1 MCFEYRFGV
10 GSAAGFVDYNV
21 NLRTAACWSNRVL
34 ILFSVMFSG
43 LQVVL
48 KSIMKAMVP
57 LLQIAVLLLFFIVIC
72 SIIGL
77 ELYMGKFHQTCY
89 NDNSK

>member
-1 MCFEYRFGV
+1 
-10 GSAAGFVDYNV
+10 
-21 NLRTAACWSNRVL
+21 
-34 ILFSVMFSG
+34 MFSG

-57 LLQIAVLLLFFIVIC
+57 LLQIAVLLLFFIVVC

-77 ELYMGKFHQTCY
+77 ELYMGKFHKTCF
-89 NDNSK
+89 NANSKLFRHISSKAVLRWM